1 LPLIERDK
9 PNARIKSFVP
19 TLRQSLTAALL
30 RRYPFYSGAGSLANS
45 QIIATIAGKS
55 DERAWC
61 STTGGEVLASLNDY
75 VGRAAFFCGDLD
87 PKVSWVCK
95 KLVRPGDT
103 VCDIGANI
111 GIVTLLLSRL
121 VGKQGKVLAFEPN
134 PVCWD
139 ALQAAIERNQMTN
152 ATALPF
158 ALGATSEERT
168 LSIPADNSGAASLN
182 ERTVRTS
189 GKTTRVSVRTL
200 DDILAEHNIQSVRF
214 IKLDVEGFESEVFK
228 GSTHVLDK
236 LRPDAILFEMNE
248 PFTPPLVDHPAFDIL
263 TRFDYSFMY
272 LPKGLWKVRPRA
284 FDPGEIASLPGHD
297 VIAIPKGHKFDRAVA
312 TLKAII

>member
-1 LPLIERDK
+1 
-9 PNARIKSFVP
+9 VP
-19 TLRQSLTAALL
+19 TLRQSLTAMLL

-45 QIIATIAGKS
+45 KFVSALAGIS

-61 STTGGEVLASLNDY
+61 STSGGEVLASLSDY
-75 VGRAAFFCGDLD
+75 VGRAAYFCGDLD
-87 PKVSWVCK
+87 PKISWVCK
-95 KLVRPGDT
+95 KLVKPGDT

-121 VGKQGKVLAFEPN
+121 VGQQGKVLAFEPN
-134 PVCWD
+134 PACWD
-139 ALQAAIERNQMTN
+139 ALQAAIDRNQMPN

-168 LSIPADNSGAASLN
+168 LSIPLDNAGAASLA
-182 ERTVRTS
+182 ERAVRKS
-189 GKTTRVSVRTL
+189 DKTTRVSVRTL
-200 DDILAEHNIQSVRF
+200 DEVLAEHDIHSVQF
-214 IKLDVEGFESEVFK
+214 MKLDVEGFESEVFR
-228 GSTHVLDK
+228 GSTRTLEK

-263 TRFDYSFMY
+263 TRFDYSFLY

-284 FDPGEIASLPGHD
+284 FDPREIASLPGHD